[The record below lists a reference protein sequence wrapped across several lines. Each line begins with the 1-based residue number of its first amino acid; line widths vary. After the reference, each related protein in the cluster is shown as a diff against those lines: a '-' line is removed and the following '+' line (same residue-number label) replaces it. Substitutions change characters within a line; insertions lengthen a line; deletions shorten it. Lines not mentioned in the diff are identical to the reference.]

1 MFLLVLLVV
10 AEVAEIISVVVLLFA
25 MRTIVVFSRLR
36 ADVHFAVCP
45 GSSLAFFLAK
55 GGRRETATAVVL
67 LLPCGCCCCHRFVSF
82 STSYNNFTR
91 PFLALLL

>member
-36 ADVHFAVCP
+36 ADVHFAV
-45 GSSLAFFLAK
+45 GSSLAFLPQTEDAAK
-55 GGRRETATAVVL
+55 L
-67 LLPCGCCCCHRFVSF
+67 LQQ
-82 STSYNNFTR
+82 
-91 PFLALLL
+91 